1 MCARARS
8 GAQTRLV
15 ASDFVRRL
23 VLLLS
28 AVVAVDTMFYT
39 ALAPL
44 LPHFATRYALGKGGA
59 GVLAAMYA
67 AGVLGAS
74 VPGGMAA
81 SRLGPKR
88 AALLGVALTAVAS
101 LARASASASPGTS
114 GRSARRAWRRESAAR
129 SPGRVRSPGSW
140 PRRLRSGEG
149 R

>member
-1 MCARARS
+1 M
-8 GAQTRLV
+8 
-15 ASDFVRRL
+15 RRL

-44 LPHFATRYALGKGGA
+44 LPHFATRYGLGKGGA

-81 SRLGPKR
+81 SRLGRP
-88 AALLGVALTAVAS
+88 
-101 LARASASASPGTS
+101 SASAGVPE
-114 GRSARRAWRRESAAR
+114 RSVALISDPSTITNEPSRR
-129 SPGRVRSPGSW
+129 
-140 PRRLRSGEG
+140 
-149 R
+149 